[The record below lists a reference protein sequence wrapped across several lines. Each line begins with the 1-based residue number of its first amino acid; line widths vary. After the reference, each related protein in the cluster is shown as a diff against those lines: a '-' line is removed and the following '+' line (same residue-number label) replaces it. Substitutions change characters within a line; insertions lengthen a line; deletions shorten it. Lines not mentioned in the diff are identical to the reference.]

1 VLQFYPELSDV
12 ELTDYKV
19 RILSG
24 QESGTNSGVR
34 VMIEMKRGEE
44 RFGTVGA
51 SENILEASL
60 KALTDGYAYALLHP
74 SLKEMVP
81 RAG

>member
-1 VLQFYPELSDV
+1 
-12 ELTDYKV
+12 
-19 RILSG
+19 
-24 QESGTNSGVR
+24 
-34 VMIEMKRGEE
+34 MIEMKRGEE